1 MFPSA
6 QQTWLRSW
14 LTCAAAA
21 FSILSSP
28 SSHADARTSGYIPT
42 AVTAPWSDAYPAV
55 AHDVRA
61 RRQLVILVHVALC
74 DSTQIAC
81 GGQGAGDPASL
92 DKNLYWGRA
101 FGVRRFFDETAR
113 GFERVATRRPTSSVV
128 LEELVYRRV
137 VSARGWSL
145 EPDATLEQLVVLRA
159 FHGAAIERATD
170 EFFLTAAEARHVTL
184 DLGGVALRLPVHVAG
199 YAGHNRLMDGHR
211 LPTVERPIAS
221 VPAFVFACR
230 SHQYFSEALSAA
242 GSKPLVM
249 TRDLMA
255 PEGYVIE
262 AVVNG
267 LGENLSLVGLRERV
281 ARSYAKWQR
290 IPERVAR
297 SIFAKTAP

>member
-1 MFPSA
+1 
-6 QQTWLRSW
+6 
-14 LTCAAAA
+14 
-21 FSILSSP
+21 
-28 SSHADARTSGYIPT
+28 
-42 AVTAPWSDAYPAV
+42 
-55 AHDVRA
+55 VRA

-74 DSTQIAC
+74 DNSQIAC

-113 GFERVATRRPTSSVV
+113 GFERVATSRPTSGVV

-137 VSARGWSL
+137 VPARGWSL
-145 EPDATLEQLVVLRA
+145 EPDATIEQVVILRA
-159 FHGAAIERATD
+159 FHGAAIDRATD
-170 EFFLTAAEARHVTL
+170 EFFLTAAEARQVTL
-184 DLGGVALRLPVHVAG
+184 QLDRAALRLPVHVAG
-199 YAGHNRLMDGHR
+199 YAGHNRLMDGHH
-211 LPTVERPIAS
+211 LPNVERPTTS

-267 LGENLSLVGLRERV
+267 LGENLPLVALRERV
-281 ARSYAKWQR
+281 VRAYAKWQR

-297 SIFAKTAP
+297 AIFAKSAR

>member
-1 MFPSA
+1 
-6 QQTWLRSW
+6 
-14 LTCAAAA
+14 
-21 FSILSSP
+21 
-28 SSHADARTSGYIPT
+28 
-42 AVTAPWSDAYPAV
+42 
-55 AHDVRA
+55 
-61 RRQLVILVHVALC
+61 VILVHVALC
-74 DSTQIAC
+74 DSSQIAC

-113 GFERVATRRPTSSVV
+113 GFERVGTRRASSGVV

-137 VSARGWSL
+137 VPARGWRL
-145 EPDATLEQLVVLRA
+145 EPDATVEQVVVLRA

-184 DLGGVALRLPVHVAG
+184 ELDGVALRLPVHVAG

-211 LPTVERPIAS
+211 LPSVEHPTTS

-267 LGENLSLVGLRERV
+267 LGENLPLVALRERV
-281 ARSYAKWQR
+281 VRAYAKWQR

-297 SIFAKTAP
+297 SIFARSAR